1 MTTPQQAYNL
11 YMTVK
16 KHYSTPK
23 YSAFKNK
30 PVRVPESR
38 FLYRP
43 ERYRMKRLCERFKTP
58 KDLIQYFVAN
68 FALETSDFLYQP
80 EDYGDS
86 SFMRWEAYK
95 QSISYNLKGD
105 VDTIVSYM
113 ERMHITVEDLHRE
126 TVPMQ
131 SILHLMI
138 TGKISIQS
146 VVLLDEIYNFLT
158 AWADDVNM
166 NPLYATHA
174 LRVHKTKGFIKA
186 DKALISNIAR
196 GLESVEY
203 EQSFQI

>member
-1 MTTPQQAYNL
+1 
-11 YMTVK
+11 MTVK

-95 QSISYNLKGD
+95 QSMSYNFKTDID
-105 VDTIVSYM
+105 VLSAYLETKSVSM
-113 ERMHITVEDLHRE
+113 DDIRAENMIPFLH
-126 TVPMQ
+126 M
-131 SILHLMI
+131 MI